1 MYSVNE
7 KEAIQD
13 ILHRYALHMSNFEIE
28 KALELFTEDAIFD
41 ETSVIADAYLDGKE
55 SLRAFYT
62 KHLPNMADMMHMYF
76 NFILTDLKENE
87 ASTTTTLLLESS
99 FANGEPNRL
108 KGYWEDKFRKV
119 QGEWKFSYR
128 KLTLFPKNPYFK
140 RG

>member
-1 MYSVNE
+1 MYLVND
-7 KEAIQD
+7 KDAIQEV
-13 ILHRYALHMSNFEIE
+13 LHRYAFHMNNFEFE

-41 ETSVIADAYLDGKE
+41 ETSVIPDAYFDSRQK
-55 SLRAFYT
+55 LRDFYAANV
-62 KHLPNMADMMHMYF
+62 PNMGDMMHMYF
-76 NFILTDLKENE
+76 NFILTNLREEE

-119 QGEWKFSYR
+119 DGEWKFSYR
-128 KLTLFPKNPYFK
+128 KLTLLPKNPYLA